1 MTPPGSLQTP
11 IQTTIMGNEVDDPF
25 LDFEPIDKNH
35 FTNTPLVESPT
46 SLERED
52 LNPVPPS
59 LSFEEWMGG
68 ITEGATGP
76 GVPGGDPLKEP
87 PRGQTRPMKKPRRAM
102 A

>member
-1 MTPPGSLQTP
+1 
-11 IQTTIMGNEVDDPF
+11 MGNEVDDPF

-46 SLERED
+46 SQERED

-76 GVPGGDPLKEP
+76 GVPGGDPPQRTPTRANAPDE
-87 PRGQTRPMKKPRRAM
+87 QTPVELWLDNGSPATPTPHV
-102 A
+102 